1 MKQDYK
7 DQKQP
12 GVTMLRNVGFAI
24 IGAVF
29 VLLWTWIP
37 DFALT
42 EQECKSQS
50 KQAVVGRLCESK

>member
-1 MKQDYK
+1 MKRDYK

-12 GVTMLRNVGFAI
+12 GATMLRNVGFAI
-24 IGAVF
+24 IGAVIL
-29 VLLWTWIP
+29 LLWTWIP

-50 KQAVVGRLCESK
+50 SQAAVGRLCESK

>member
-1 MKQDYK
+1 MKRDYK

-12 GVTMLRNVGFAI
+12 GAIMLRNLAIGI
-24 IGAVF
+24 IGASIM
-29 VLLWTWIP
+29 LLWIWIP

-50 KQAVVGRLCESK
+50 KQAAVGRLCESK

>member
-12 GVTMLRNVGFAI
+12 GATMLRNFAFGI
-24 IGAVF
+24 IGASIL
-29 VLLWTWIP
+29 LLWTWIP

-50 KQAVVGRLCESK
+50 KQAAVGRLCESK

>member
-12 GVTMLRNVGFAI
+12 GATMLRNVGFAI
-24 IGAVF
+24 ICAVF

-42 EQECKSQS
+42 EQECKAQS
-50 KQAVVGRLCESK
+50 NQAAVGRLCESK